1 LLEKA
6 QDQKKKEYLEEI
18 YNACKKK
25 VRPSNSHKLLNNANS
40 IGIDLGEDKDIVE
53 ENVNTCMEFN
63 KE

>member
-6 QDQKKKEYLEEI
+6 QDQKKKGYLEEI

-25 VRPSNSHKLLNNANS
+25 VRSSNSHKLLNNANS

-53 ENVNTCMEFN
+53 ENVNTCMEFD